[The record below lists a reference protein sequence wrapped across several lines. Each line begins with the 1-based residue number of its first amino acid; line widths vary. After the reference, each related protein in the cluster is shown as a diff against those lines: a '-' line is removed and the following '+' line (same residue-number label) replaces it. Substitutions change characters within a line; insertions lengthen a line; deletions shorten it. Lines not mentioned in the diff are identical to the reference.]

1 MILNDLDLQL
11 NYFLNK
17 NIDINIILNSQLI
30 QLRNNEEKIYNYL
43 NEYNKITQ
51 NKSTDYNLTIK
62 DFYNNIDD
70 KQNIKFKEFYVKY
83 SFIFI
88 FFIIFRSYINDINN
102 FKILNNNIIEITYLK
117 VNKQYLNKLLS
128 LYNYKCINSII
139 NENNIIEQYELLL
152 NINIVHN
159 KLNIIPTE
167 KYEFYFCNQ
176 KIDNSLITNDIESLI
191 ILKEI
196 IFKEI
201 PQFIIDLREK
211 NIYKNN
217 NIKKLNNFHILYDM
231 FYISNIIKYGNTKR
245 YNIFCTSS
253 LSYDLWGVSCFIHS
267 DINYDLWY

>member
-102 FKILNNNIIEITYLK
+102 FKILNNNIILIYFIYYILK
-117 VNKQYLNKLLS
+117 QSLTLLIDLS
-128 LYNYKCINSII
+128 SSPGTIKCSISF
-139 NENNIIEQYELLL
+139 NILSISSISKSFS
-152 NINIVHN
+152 N
-159 KLNIIPTE
+159 P
-167 KYEFYFCNQ
+167 
-176 KIDNSLITNDIESLI
+176 LI
-191 ILKEI
+191 IF
-196 IFKEI
+196 FK
-201 PQFIIDLREK
+201 
-211 NIYKNN
+211 
-217 NIKKLNNFHILYDM
+217 
-231 FYISNIIKYGNTKR
+231 
-245 YNIFCTSS
+245 S
-253 LSYDLWGVSCFIHS
+253 L
-267 DINYDLWY
+267 

>member
-1 MILNDLDLQL
+1 MTLNDLNLQL
-11 NYFLNK
+11 DYFLNK

-43 NEYNKITQ
+43 NKYNKITQ
-51 NKSTDYNLTIK
+51 NKSTVYNLTIK
-62 DFYNNIDD
+62 DFYNNIED

-83 SFIFI
+83 TSIFI

-117 VNKQYLNKLLS
+117 NNKQYLNNLLS

-139 NENNIIEQYELLL
+139 NENNITEQYKLLL

-159 KLNIIPTE
+159 KLNIIHTE

-176 KIDNSLITNDIESLI
+176 KIDNSLITNDIESLMILEKI
-191 ILKEI
+191 IL
-196 IFKEI
+196 KEI
-201 PQFIIDLREK
+201 PQFIINLREE

-245 YNIFCTSS
+245 YNIFCISS
-253 LSYDLWGVSCFIHS
+253 LSYDLWGVSCFIHP
-267 DINYDLWY
+267 DINYDLWN